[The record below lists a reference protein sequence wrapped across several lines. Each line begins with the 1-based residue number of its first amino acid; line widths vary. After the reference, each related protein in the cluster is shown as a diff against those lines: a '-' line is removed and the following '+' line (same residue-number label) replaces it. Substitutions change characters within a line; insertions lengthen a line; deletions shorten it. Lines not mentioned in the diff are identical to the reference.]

1 MTGGTSDFR
10 TSVAL
15 LTVCGMLLSTAPP
28 TGAQAQLSATPTG
41 SNSGVAPEPVAAETA
56 TPVAGPDGGWPRG
69 YSTPSGGHI
78 LIYQPQVA
86 SWTGQKHMVAYSAV
100 AFTPSGA
107 DKAEMGTT
115 RIEADTSVA
124 MADRL
129 VRFTNFQITEATFPT
144 LDNDKTREIVT
155 QIDDA
160 FPDDERVIGLDRVLA
175 AIDRSQI
182 VPKNVEGV
190 KADPPEIFFS
200 QTPAVLVNIDG
211 KAIWSPIKDNDL
223 KYAVNTKAAPRIL

>member
-1 MTGGTSDFR
+1 MTRRRPGLRSA
-10 TSVAL
+10 VAL
-15 LTVCGMLLSTAPP
+15 LTVCGLLLSTAPP
-28 TGAQAQLSATPTG
+28 LRAQAQDTSA
-41 SNSGVAPEPVAAETA
+41 SSAAGD
-56 TPVAGPDGGWPRG
+56 AGPDGGWPRG
-69 YSTPSGGHI
+69 YSTPSGGHV
-78 LIYQPQVA
+78 LMYQPQVA
-86 SWTGQKHMVAYSAV
+86 EWTRQTHLAAYSAV

-107 DKAEMGTT
+107 DTAELGTI

-124 MADRL
+124 VSDRL
-129 VRFTNFQITEATFPT
+129 VRFTNFQITEASFPT
-144 LDNDKTREIVT
+144 LDKDKTREVVT
-155 QIDDA
+155 QIDSA